1 MPKLDFSINKPVGVD
16 TENLAKVVNDIYD
29 AINRLAKAT
38 NSYVSQS
45 TEEVPASKTSSPTQ
59 VIKVVE
65 EDDVKIKVQVDGE
78 WYYTVALEK
87 ET

>member
-1 MPKLDFSINKPVGVD
+1 MAFDFTLNKPVGVD
-16 TENLAKVVNDIYD
+16 LENMEKVVNDIYD
-29 AINRLAKAT
+29 AINRLSKAT

-45 TEEVPASKTSSPTQ
+45 KEEVPSPKTSSPTQ

>member
-1 MPKLDFSINKPVGVD
+1 MAKLDFSINKPVGVD
-16 TENLAKVVNDIYD
+16 TENMAKVVNDIYD

-45 TEEVPASKTSSPTQ
+45 TEEVPATKSSSPTQ

-65 EDDVKIKVQVDGE
+65 EDDIKIKVQVDGE
-78 WYYTVALEK
+78 WYYSSALTK